1 MNKPLII
8 TLLTVTQL
16 LFAQQPDQRL
26 NQIAVEGRVELKQLA
41 DQASLSF
48 SVKGV
53 GPTLRQA
60 VDNADRSTKTVTNK
74 LLSLG
79 VKEGNLSTSSFYSGD
94 NRGDKAFLSSS
105 RDFQAQITTVV
116 TIDSLP
122 LLEPILFAISE
133 CEVQSV
139 SQVTFS
145 LRDEP
150 SLRRKAR
157 VEAALKA
164 REKADDLA
172 KTLGVT
178 LGRVISIDEGQPSQ
192 PPQRLY
198 GVSSYAMPFNNST
211 YNTVLANEVVAV
223 DASIGYGF
231 FAQTISIVSQVY
243 VTFELK

>member
-1 MNKPLII
+1 MNKLAICILIWA
-8 TLLTVTQL
+8 TQV
-16 LFAQQPDQRL
+16 LFAQQPDQRG
-26 NQIAVEGRVELKQLA
+26 NQISVEGTVELKQLA
-41 DQASLSF
+41 DKASLSF

-53 GPTLRQA
+53 GSTLRQA
-60 VDNADRSTKTVTNK
+60 VDNADRNTKNVIDK
-74 LLSLG
+74 LLTLG
-79 VKEGNLSTSSFYSGD
+79 IKEKDLSTSSFYSGE

-133 CEVQSV
+133 SQVQSV

-145 LRDEP
+145 LKDEP
-150 SLRRKAR
+150 ALRKKAR

-178 LGRVISIDEGQPSQ
+178 LGKVISIDEGQPRQ
-192 PPQRLY
+192 GQF
-198 GVSSYAMPFNNST
+198 GVSRFSSPFNNSI
-211 YNTVLANEVVAV
+211 YNTVVANETVP
-223 DASIGYGF
+223 DASIGNGF
-231 FAQTISIVSQVY
+231 FAQTISTIGQVY

>member
-1 MNKPLII
+1 MNKLFTIALITI
-8 TLLTVTQL
+8 TQALL
-16 LFAQQPDQRL
+16 AQQPDQRI
-26 NQIAVEGRVELKQLA
+26 NQIAVEGTVELKQLA
-41 DQASLSF
+41 DQASLNF

-60 VDNADRSTKTVTNK
+60 VDNADRNTKSVTNK
-74 LLSLG
+74 LLALG
-79 VKEGNLSTSSFYSGD
+79 VKERNLSTSSFYSGE

-145 LRDEP
+145 LKDEP
-150 SLRRKAR
+150 SLRKKAR

-178 LGRVISIDEGQPSQ
+178 LGKVISIDEGQPNQSRQ
-192 PPQRLY
+192 GQILLR
-198 GVSSYAMPFNNST
+198 GIASPFNNSS
-211 YNTVLANEVVAV
+211 YNMLPANEAVVV
-223 DASIGYGF
+223 DATIGYGF

-243 VTFELK
+243 VYF